1 MNKDFRIGDN
11 IMKKS
16 FITLLLTLMLG
27 ACAQME
33 PEPFVKSSGHIQAS
47 SSPTTNNQ
55 TNTPAAQ
62 IPAIVEATPVL
73 PEPAKPVSQ
82 ERYTVVVNEVPV
94 KELLFALA
102 RDAKVNVDIHPEID
116 GIVTINA
123 VEQTLPQILKR
134 ISKQVD
140 MRYEYDGDNLL
151 ISRDT
156 PFLRTYTIDYVNMS
170 REMTSTNTVATQ
182 IATTSSGDSST
193 GGSGGGGGG
202 GSNNSTTDVSSES
215 NHSFWQTLISNV
227 SAIISDSDTVSTS
240 VNSSSVIANPESGL
254 LMVRATSKQHIEVQE
269 FVDRSLASAKRQVI
283 IRATIAE
290 VQLSEDYQAGIDWS
304 LLGSATKA
312 GFEVVSTTINPA
324 TAFTSFVLRYDDP
337 NTNRDQ
343 RLQASITLLDEFGD
357 SRILSSPQLMVLN
370 NQTAV
375 LKVVENIVY
384 FEIDT
389 DTTATQ
395 GVSTTT
401 FDTTAQTV
409 PVGIV
414 MAVTP
419 QISASGEI
427 SLNVRPTISRV
438 TEFVN
443 DPNPSLI
450 VGGTTISNP
459 VPQISVRE
467 MESMLRLNEGQI
479 GILGGLMVDQDTT
492 DEDGLPVLKDIEGV
506 GSAFKTRTLSQTK
519 TELVIFLQP
528 FVINS
533 PSLDGDLQQYRQ
545 YLNDLSV
552 YGRETEQE
560 ESQL

>member
-1 MNKDFRIGDN
+1 MMKKDFITGDIKMNKCF
-11 IMKKS
+11 MTLS
-16 FITLLLTLMLG
+16 FVALVT
-27 ACAQME
+27 ACAQLE
-33 PEPFVKSSGHIQAS
+33 PEPFEPSSGHIQAAPT
-47 SSPTTNNQ
+47 PTTNQ
-55 TNTPAAQ
+55 QSTGTAVAE
-62 IPAIVEATPVL
+62 IPALVDSAPVL
-73 PEPAKPVSQ
+73 PEPAKAEPQ

-102 RDAKVNVDIHPEID
+102 RDAKINVDIHPEID
-116 GIVTINA
+116 GVVTINA

-134 ISKQVD
+134 ISKQID

-151 ISRDT
+151 VSRDT

-182 IATTSSGDSST
+182 IASASSGDASS
-193 GGSGGGGGG
+193 GSSGGG
-202 GSNNSTTDVSSES
+202 GSNNSTTDVSSIS
-215 NHSFWQTLISNV
+215 NHSFWQTLIANV
-227 SAIISDSDTVSTS
+227 NSIISESDTSSTT
-240 VNSSSVIANPESGL
+240 NTNSVIANPESGL
-254 LMVRATSKQHIEVQE
+254 LMVRATSKQHVEVQE
-269 FVDRSLASAKRQVI
+269 FIDRSLASVKRQVI

-324 TAFTSFVLRYDDP
+324 SAFTSFVLRYDDP
-337 NTNRDQ
+337 NTNRDE

-419 QISASGEI
+419 QISANGEI

-459 VPQISVRE
+459 VPQIQVRE
-467 MESMLRLNEGQI
+467 MESMLRLIEGQI
-479 GILGGLMVDQDTT
+479 GVLGGLMVDQDRT

-552 YGRETEQE
+552 YERATDQE
-560 ESQL
+560 ADQL

>member
-1 MNKDFRIGDN
+1 MMKKDFITGDIKMNKCF
-11 IMKKS
+11 MTLS
-16 FITLLLTLMLG
+16 FVALVT
-27 ACAQME
+27 ACAQFE
-33 PEPFVKSSGHIQAS
+33 PEPFEPSSGHIQAAPT
-47 SSPTTNNQ
+47 PTTNQQSNG
-55 TNTPAAQ
+55 TAVAE
-62 IPAIVEATPVL
+62 IPALVDSAPVL
-73 PEPAKPVSQ
+73 PEPAKAEPQ

-102 RDAKVNVDIHPEID
+102 RDAKINVDIHPEID
-116 GIVTINA
+116 GVVTINA

-134 ISKQVD
+134 ISKQID

-151 ISRDT
+151 VSRDT

-182 IATTSSGDSST
+182 IASASSGDASS
-193 GGSGGGGGG
+193 GSSGGG
-202 GSNNSTTDVSSES
+202 GSNNSTTDVSSIS
-215 NHSFWQTLISNV
+215 NHSFWQTLIANV
-227 SAIISDSDTVSTS
+227 NSIISESDTSSTT
-240 VNSSSVIANPESGL
+240 NTNSVIANPESGL
-254 LMVRATSKQHIEVQE
+254 LMVRATSKQHVEVQE
-269 FVDRSLASAKRQVI
+269 FIDRSLASVKRQVI

-324 TAFTSFVLRYDDP
+324 SAFTSFVLRYDDP
-337 NTNRDQ
+337 NTNRDE

-419 QISASGEI
+419 QISANGEI

-459 VPQISVRE
+459 VPQIQVRE
-467 MESMLRLNEGQI
+467 MESMLRLIEGQI
-479 GILGGLMVDQDTT
+479 GVLGGLMVDQDRT

-528 FVINS
+528 FVINN

-552 YGRETEQE
+552 YERATDQE
-560 ESQL
+560 ADQL

>member
-1 MNKDFRIGDN
+1 MMKKDFITGDIKMNKCF
-11 IMKKS
+11 MTLS
-16 FITLLLTLMLG
+16 FVALVT
-27 ACAQME
+27 ACAQLE
-33 PEPFVKSSGHIQAS
+33 PEPFEPSSGHIQAAPT
-47 SSPTTNNQ
+47 PTTNQQSNG
-55 TNTPAAQ
+55 TAVAE
-62 IPAIVEATPVL
+62 IPALVDSAPVL
-73 PEPAKPVSQ
+73 PEPAKAEPQ

-102 RDAKVNVDIHPEID
+102 RDAKINVDIHPEID
-116 GIVTINA
+116 GVVTINA

-134 ISKQVD
+134 ISKQID

-151 ISRDT
+151 VSRDT

-182 IATTSSGDSST
+182 IASASSGDASS
-193 GGSGGGGGG
+193 GSSGGG
-202 GSNNSTTDVSSES
+202 GSNNSTTDVSSIS
-215 NHSFWQTLISNV
+215 NHSFWQTLIANV
-227 SAIISDSDTVSTS
+227 NSIISESDTSSTT
-240 VNSSSVIANPESGL
+240 NTNSVIANPESGL
-254 LMVRATSKQHIEVQE
+254 LMVRATSKQHVEVQE
-269 FVDRSLASAKRQVI
+269 FIDRSLASVKRQVI

-324 TAFTSFVLRYDDP
+324 SAFTSFVLRYDDP
-337 NTNRDQ
+337 NTNRDE

-419 QISASGEI
+419 QISANGEI

-459 VPQISVRE
+459 VPQIQVRE
-467 MESMLRLNEGQI
+467 MESMLRLIEGQI
-479 GILGGLMVDQDTT
+479 GVLGGLMVDQDRT

-528 FVINS
+528 FVINN

-552 YGRETEQE
+552 YERATDQE
-560 ESQL
+560 ADQL